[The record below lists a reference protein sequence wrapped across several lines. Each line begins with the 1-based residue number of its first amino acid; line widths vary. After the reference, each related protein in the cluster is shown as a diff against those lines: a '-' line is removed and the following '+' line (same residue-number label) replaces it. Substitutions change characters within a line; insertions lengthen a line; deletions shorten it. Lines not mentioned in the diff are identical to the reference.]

1 MEKNPYDIESEVES
15 FHWWFVVRR
24 KLLKSILSIAFSG
37 KALPKI
43 YGKLPLLER

>member
-24 KLLKSILSIAFSG
+24 KLLKSILSIYCIARKST
-37 KALPKI
+37 PQDI
-43 YGKLPLLER
+43 Q